1 MVLGEKGFDYSATCD
16 LLLDHTHL
24 PYSIQRSISRTPR
37 IKTRNLYSFLF
48 FFSSSYFIII
58 KYHTLFHSES
68 AHTVFIFTTINNRFQ
83 LNDTLRAPCGV
94 KMCHTS
100 SPIEPLPRFS
110 WKKNFFFSIEH
121 FPREKRSNNE
131 KWHAF
136 DHFRRI

>member
-1 MVLGEKGFDYSATCD
+1 MRKDSITAPPATYCSII
-16 LLLDHTHL
+16 HTCHIAFNVQFRVRQGL
-24 PYSIQRSISRTPR
+24 RHEICI
-37 IKTRNLYSFLF
+37 LF
-48 FFSSSYFIII
+48 CFFSSSYFIII

-83 LNDTLRAPCGV
+83 LNDTLRTPCGV

-136 DHFRRI
+136 RRI